1 MEVPRGLVYRPCP
14 SHGAQNEFDRPHQS
28 RVYRTSSSSSY
39 VTYGL
44 PLGDTALHTTDDR
57 MVLRDTREILMDN
70 GVHDLYACADLS
82 RDTEDTQEEYCC
94 SYSTNLMDILP
105 SHCHF
110 SSPPGMSGSTLGIP
124 ALAASIYQGNAY
136 SPYSAVSPSMVR
148 LKQVVGQLPLPIRP
162 NEPMGWDF
170 TPGTSNTSNTSSQ
183 RFFSPQSPS
192 GRDPIHG

>member
-14 SHGAQNEFDRPHQS
+14 SHGTQIDFDRPDQS

-70 GVHDLYACADLS
+70 GVHDLHACADLS
-82 RDTEDTQEEYCC
+82 RDTGDIQEEHWC
-94 SYSTNLMDILP
+94 SHSTNLMDIFP
-105 SHCHF
+105 SHCHI

-124 ALAASIYQGNAY
+124 TLAASIYPGNAY

-162 NEPMGWDF
+162 NEPMGGDF
-170 TPGTSNTSNTSSQ
+170 TPGTSNTSSQ
-183 RFFSPQSPS
+183 RFFSPQSPC